1 MQSRKSSFALSIA
14 KGAAAMFVLLSVVG
28 AFAANHN
35 SMTATAGTVAVPEVT
50 KSKPTVTFTGAPL
63 AALNG
68 STFTV
73 TATDSSEPSHA
84 ATLKASGS
92 CSISG
97 DTVTMTL
104 STGTCVLTA
113 TWATDT
119 NYLAATL
126 TQQTTAEV
134 AYTEKAIYSFG
145 TNWPDAIQ
153 PLYEGM
159 VMDKAGNLYGVV
171 AHDTAASLGYGPGAV
186 FELTP
191 NGSSVWTETILHYFQ
206 ANSTSNP
213 DEGQYPLGSLAI
225 DSAGNLY
232 GTTTA
237 GGANGT
243 GTVWKLSPPTTVGNP
258 WTETTLY
265 SFGVAGS
272 GDGYQPVAGVTL
284 ASSAATVL
292 YGTTECGGTG
302 NFPGS
307 AVVGDTCAPP
317 QGAASGLGTVF
328 KLTYV
333 KKTTTVPA
341 HWTETILH
349 NFSGTDG
356 VFPLGSLLLS
366 GGNLYGYATNGGP
379 GYAPPTTLAYGVVY
393 ELTPSGTAPTLKVLY
408 NFGATTTDAADPL
421 YGAPIMDAQKNL
433 YGTTVYGGAYGNGA
447 AWELV
452 YSATT
457 KTYTGTEQ
465 VIYSFNTNSKVSAGL
480 NWGLVYSKG
489 SLFGATGGQNSSLQG
504 GSVFELTYIKP
515 STKTHGGWQEI
526 DLYDFSSS
534 DGPGFNQL
542 IADPSGN
549 LYGMLPGISDSSLGS
564 VFELEQ

>member
-1 MQSRKSSFALSIA
+1 MQLRKSSFALSMV
-14 KGAAAMFVLLSVVG
+14 KGVAVMFVLLSAIG
-28 AFAANHN
+28 AFA
-35 SMTATAGTVAVPEVT
+35 GTE
-50 KSKPTVTFTGAPL
+50 
-63 AALNG
+63 
-68 STFTV
+68 
-73 TATDSSEPSHA
+73 
-84 ATLKASGS
+84 
-92 CSISG
+92 
-97 DTVTMTL
+97 
-104 STGTCVLTA
+104 
-113 TWATDT
+113 
-119 NYLAATL
+119 
-126 TQQTTAEV
+126 TT
-134 AYTEKAIYSFG
+134 YTEKTVYSFG
-145 TNWPDAIQ
+145 TNWPDGVQ

-171 AHDTAASLGYGPGAV
+171 AHDTDSSLGYGPGAV

-191 NGSSVWTETILHYFQ
+191 NGSGWTETILHYFQ

-213 DEGQYPLGSLAI
+213 NEGQYPFGSLAI
-225 DSAGNLY
+225 DSKGNLY

-243 GTVWKLSPPTTVGNP
+243 GTVWELSPPTAAGNP

-265 SFGVAGS
+265 SFGAAGS
-272 GDGYQPVAGVTL
+272 GDGYLPWAGVTL

-302 NFPGS
+302 TFPGS

-333 KKTTTVPA
+333 KKTTKVPA

-421 YGAPIMDAQKNL
+421 YGAPIMDSAKNL
-433 YGTTVYGGAYGNGA
+433 YGTSVYGGSYGNGA

-452 YSATT
+452 YSPT
-457 KTYTGTEQ
+457 KLTYSEQ
-465 VIYSFNTNSKVSAGL
+465 VIYSFDTNSRYSVGV
-480 NWGLVYSKG
+480 NWGLTKVGNNY
-489 SLFGATGGQNSSLQG
+489 FGTTGGWNSALDG

-515 STKTHGGWQEI
+515 TTKVHGGWQETDI
-526 DLYDFSSS
+526 YDFSASA
-534 DGPGFNQL
+534 GPGFNQL

-549 LYGMLPGISDSSLGS
+549 LYGMLPGGSGDLGS
-564 VFELEQ
+564 VFELLK